1 MKQGLLF
8 LFICLS
14 INSSLA
20 KAPEASRIDLLY
32 DGDKIPH
39 SVCKLIQGD
48 PDNEPLGYSKGTL
61 YPLTIAAEN
70 VKLFERFCIV
80 ISSDGIGHL
89 EARSEN
95 RNPKVQRPIK
105 NDGLYRLKDALVF
118 TETGK
123 EPKTLTLPE
132 ATRLFGNAFEQ
143 QSQNGNFYTIN
154 AKAKSL
160 AEENIYHLDFRA
172 AKDGQIASYR
182 VRGIGITN
190 PQWITE

>member
-20 KAPEASRIDLLY
+20 STPEGSRIDLLY

-39 SVCKLIQGD
+39 SVCKGIQED
-48 PDNEPLGYSKGTL
+48 PDSSPLGYSKGTL
-61 YPLTIAAEN
+61 YPLTITAEN
-70 VKLFERFCIV
+70 VKLLEKFCIV

-89 EARSEN
+89 EARDEN
-95 RNPKVQRPIK
+95 RHPKVQRPIK
-105 NDGLYRLKDALVF
+105 TDGLYRLKDALQF

-123 EPKTLTLPE
+123 EPKLLTLTE

-143 QSQNGNFYTIN
+143 QSQHGSFHTIN

-160 AEENIYHLDFRA
+160 AEDNIYHLDFRT
-172 AKDGQIASYR
+172 AKDGQIESYR